1 MKDCILLSGLLS
13 SQRCLDYQPRPE
25 TKQRKNIYRAL
36 KCDRENRFDA
46 DAPMRDACRMTEP
59 LKATAGPFEL
69 TKVRLEV
76 RGDKLY
82 IWPNKKH
89 PGSPVIVDAAKLDR
103 WASRL
108 YRDGV
113 LQ

>member
-1 MKDCILLSGLLS
+1 MGHSSFQLDCLTL
-13 SQRCLDYQPRPE
+13 P
-25 TKQRKNIYRAL
+25 NHHW
-36 KCDRENRFDA
+36 
-46 DAPMRDACRMTEP
+46 RMNDPIKPTV
-59 LKATAGPFEL
+59 GPFDL

-76 RGDKLY
+76 RGDKLF

-108 YRDGV
+108 YREGV